1 MMKDNQV
8 DKKSKNDTLLTAR
21 VGTERKAKFIAM
33 CEEAKKSQSTALRE
47 LIDNGKVEIIPNGEE
62 LIKDVAEMRKKVN
75 QYSLKMS
82 DDIQAIKK
90 DIQEINSCI
99 QSYGSESELVKMY
112 LAKASLRLN
121 DFQQQ
126 YNEKITICTRVF
138 PARSGNHGNF

>member
-1 MMKDNQV
+1 MKDNQV
-8 DKKSKNDTLLTAR
+8 DKKSKKDTLLTAR

-33 CEEAKKSQSTALRE
+33 CEEANKSQSTALRE
-47 LIDNGKVEIIPNGEE
+47 LIDNGKVEFIPNGEE

-90 DIQEINSCI
+90 DIQEINACI

-112 LAKASLRLN
+112 LVKASSRLD

-126 YNEKITICTRVF
+126 YNKKITICTRVF
-138 PARSGNHGNF
+138 PTRSGNHGNF